1 MDARIVFKWTIDL
14 VVAKA
19 RKWVA
24 DKLQEGDVT
33 DVWFR
38 NFVVCQI
45 DEIKAKL
52 DGLARTNLLA
62 STCFFKEGLVYL
74 YKVLDSNQRTR
85 WQSNTT
91 KRRGKRKQICRRFA
105 ANPGS

>member
-14 VVAKA
+14 VLAKA

-38 NFVVCQI
+38 KFVVCQI
-45 DEIKAKL
+45 EEIKSKL

-62 STCFFKEGLVYL
+62 SICFLK
-74 YKVLDSNQRTR
+74 KDWCTSTKCWTRKPSN
-85 WQSNTT
+85 
-91 KRRGKRKQICRRFA
+91 KMAK
-105 ANPGS
+105 